1 MAVEGTVF
9 HREAMRE
16 LAPPALADRVDRSL
30 TALVRRDL
38 IRPDRS
44 TIGDDDAFRFR
55 HILIRDAAYRSL
67 PKETRAELHE
77 RFADWLEATA
87 AGERMDEFEEIVG
100 YHLEQACRFLAE
112 LGHAGS
118 GADTL
123 AERGVGATRV
133 GRAPRAASQRPRRC
147 GLTAGASGGARAGAR
162 HAPGPLL
169 PELGGALIE
178 AGRLADAGARARGRK
193 AGGRSGR
200 R

>member
-87 AGERMDEFEEIVG
+87 PARMDEFEEIVG

-112 LGHAGS
+112 LGHAGA

-133 GRAPRAASQRPRRC
+133 GGAPRAASQRPRRC
-147 GLTAGASGGARAGAR
+147 GLAAGASGGARAGA
-162 HAPGPLL
+162 A
-169 PELGGALIE
+169 
-178 AGRLADAGARARGRK
+178 ARAGP
-193 AGGRSGR
+193 GSCRSSEAR
-200 R
+200 